1 MATEGL
7 ALPSGSAVGQD
18 GTSRAEA
25 RACFSPSPLALGLWL
40 AVILVLA
47 KAAHWGVPEASFVG
61 IRDYLVDLPV
71 SVHADLVFAAVFAVV
86 ARGMLSATRAR
97 PRLNRALGRV
107 LLALGAFFC
116 VYAVA
121 SVQIFDFLRSPLTYP
136 LLYLAG
142 EMSNMRSSIGSFATP
157 GVVVALALAPLAYVV
172 LVRTTSRWFSGR
184 RASVVRQ
191 LALGVGL
198 AALVVWA
205 RATLE
210 GQWGGRADHL
220 IALNPHWEF
229 LSSLAI
235 EGFGAS
241 GPRLGVE
248 FPSAY
253 LTDFQPAPRSTFT
266 FAESRRPRNVIV
278 VVLESTGARYL
289 SLYGSP
295 YPTTPNLEREAAH
308 ARVFDRF
315 YAHVGLTA
323 NSEAAMTLSV
333 YPYMTWREYTVE
345 YPQFPGEALG
355 EILRPR
361 GYRTAFLHSGHLEYV
376 GQERFLQNRGFDELL
391 DWNDLGDGPGHF
403 SWGGSDRVLVD
414 RTLEWIDR
422 DRERPFYAVVWT
434 QQSHHPYEPAPGQE
448 DFDFFGKGPLPPDD
462 WDLGRYLNTI
472 RDADV
477 QLGRLF
483 AGLRERGL
491 ADDTLVVITGD
502 HGETFGDPHPTW
514 GHGFR
519 VYEESV
525 RVPMV
530 VWNPRLFP
538 HGGRSDTIGGHV
550 DVNPTVTDLLG
561 FPPSPTWQGRSLFDR
576 SRPPRAYFYA
586 ANDDYLL
593 GVREGDWKYVWNA
606 TRGRDELYYLLTDP
620 DEKTNVAAQHPDRCL
635 DLRRRVSAW
644 RHHAAQHLTAALAAP
659 AADEPGTSR
668 VTSARP

>member
-7 ALPSGSAVGQD
+7 PLPSALEPR
-18 GTSRAEA
+18 TESRAEA
-25 RACFSPSPLALGLWL
+25 RAYFTPSPLALGLWL
-40 AVILVLA
+40 AVILVGA
-47 KAAHWGVPEASFVG
+47 KAVHWGVPGASWIG

-71 SVHADLVFAAVFAVV
+71 SVHADLVFAAAFALV
-86 ARGMLSATRAR
+86 ARATLSSARSR
-97 PRLNRALGRV
+97 PRVHRALGQT

-116 VYAVA
+116 FYAVA

-157 GVVVALALAPLAYVV
+157 GVVVALGVVPLAYVAA
-172 LVRTTSRWFSGR
+172 VRATSGWLRGW

-191 LALGVGL
+191 AGVGVAL
-198 AALVVWA
+198 AALVFWSQS
-205 RATLE
+205 TLD

-220 IALNPHWEF
+220 IALNPHWEL
-229 LSSLAI
+229 LSSLAT
-235 EGFGAS
+235 EGLGAS
-241 GPRLGVE
+241 GPRLGE
-248 FPSAY
+248 RFPAAY
-253 LTDFQPAPRSTFT
+253 LADFEPAPHTIPA
-266 FAESRRPRNVIV
+266 FAPSRRPRNVLL

-289 SLYGSP
+289 SVYGSR

-308 ARVFDRF
+308 ARVFDGF

-323 NSEAAMTLSV
+323 NSEAAMMLSV

-345 YPQFPGEALG
+345 YPDYPGETLA
-355 EILRPR
+355 EVLRPR

-376 GQERFLQNRGFDELL
+376 GQDRFLRNRGFDELL
-391 DWNDLGDGPGHF
+391 DWSDIGDGPGHF

-422 DRERPFYAVVWT
+422 DRAQPFYAVVWT
-434 QQSHHPYEPAPGQE
+434 QQSHHPYDPAPGQE
-448 DFDFFGKGPLPPDD
+448 TFDFFGQGPLPPDD
-462 WDLGRYLNTI
+462 WDLGRYLSTI

-538 HGGRSDTIGGHV
+538 RGSRSDTVGGHV
-550 DVNPTVTDLLG
+550 DVNPTVAHLLG
-561 FPPSPTWQGRSLFDR
+561 VPPSPTWQGRSLFER
-576 SRPPRAYFYA
+576 NRPPRAYFYA

-593 GVREGDWKYVWNA
+593 GVREGDWKYVRNA
-606 TRGRDELYYLLTDP
+606 TRGRDELYFLPTDP
-620 DEKTNVAAQHPDRCL
+620 DEKTNVAALHPDRCL
-635 DLRRRVSAW
+635 ELRRRVAAW
-644 RHHAAQHLTAALAAP
+644 RHHAAKQLA
-659 AADEPGTSR
+659 E
-668 VTSARP
+668 ARANPSIGATGGGPVAELN